1 MIYVEA
7 PNDAPTGAKMPSI
20 FLAGSIQG
28 TSDWQSEMVKYLKD
42 LDMIIYNP
50 RRKNFPMDDPNAAEG
65 QITWEF
71 KKLRLSSMISFWFS
85 KETLAPIVLFEYGQ
99 HTMTSK
105 PLVTGV
111 DPKYPRR
118 QDVEIQTKL
127 IRPEIKI
134 VYDLKEL
141 SDQIAKKY
149 NTEFPYLL

>member
-1 MIYVEA
+1 
-7 PNDAPTGAKMPSI
+7 
-20 FLAGSIQG
+20 
-28 TSDWQSEMVKYLKD
+28 MVKYLKD
-42 LDMIIYNP
+42 LDIIIYNP
-50 RRKNFPMDDPNAAEG
+50 RRKNFPIKDPTAAEG

-71 KKLRLSSMISFWFS
+71 HKLRLASMISFWFS

-111 DPKYPRR
+111 DPEYPRR
-118 QDVEIQTKL
+118 QDVEIQTEL

-141 SDQIAKKY
+141 SDQIAQKY
-149 NTEFPYLL
+149 NTELPYLL